1 MKVVLRGSDQ
11 ALMDLVTARFPD
23 VTFRFAPTPADEVRE
38 IVDADA
44 FHGQPSREAFLA
56 ARRLRWIHEPGTS
69 IDRYK
74 GEIPELVESEV
85 VLTNAR
91 GPHVQPMADHAFA
104 MLLALTHHIPELWED
119 KKARRWDGSRYSG
132 QMVDLEGKTMGIL
145 ALGDL
150 GLAVARRA
158 PGFGL
163 KVRAVD
169 VRPIDP
175 PPGVESVWGPERLDE
190 LLALSDVFVV
200 TAPLT
205 DRTRGLV
212 DRRRVGLLPA
222 GAFVIV
228 ISRGNIVD
236 EDALVEGVRAG
247 RIAGAGL
254 DTTSQEPLPPDSPLW
269 EVENILIS
277 PHCSALSPS
286 LWAGRREIYAENLRR
301 FLAGEPF
308 LYVCDKREG
317 Y

>member
-11 ALMDLVTARFPD
+11 PLMDLLQSRFPD
-23 VTFRFAPTPADEVRE
+23 VTFRFAPTPADELRE

-44 FHGQPSREAFLA
+44 YHGQPSREAFLA
-56 ARRLRWIHEPGTS
+56 ARRLRWVHEPGTS
-69 IDRYK
+69 IDRYR
-74 GEIPELVESEV
+74 GDIPEMADSEV

-91 GPHVQPMADHAFA
+91 GPHVPPMADHAFA

-132 QMVDLEGKTMGIL
+132 RMVDLEGKTMGIL

-158 PGFGL
+158 TGFGL

-169 VRPIDP
+169 VRPIEP
-175 PPGVESVWGPERLDE
+175 PAGVESVWGTERLDD

-228 ISRGNIVD
+228 ISRGNILD
-236 EDALVEGVRAG
+236 EDALVEAVQAG

-254 DTTSQEPLPPDSPLW
+254 DVTSREPLPPDSPLW
-269 EVENILIS
+269 GVDNILIS
-277 PHCSALSPS
+277 PHCSATSPA
-286 LWAGRREIYAENLRR
+286 LWVGRREIYAENLRR
-301 FLAGEPF
+301 FLADEPF
-308 LYVCDKREG
+308 LYVCNKREG